1 MERDREDSLDLGH
14 LTEHE
19 QEAILQVL
27 LRDSE
32 LRRRDEGRVRSE
44 VTA

>member
-14 LTEHE
+14 LTEEE

-32 LRRRDEGRVRSE
+32 LRQRDEGRVRSE